1 MRKDGERMKKPWM
14 KRLAAVSL
22 TLALETGAGTLLRA
36 YEEEISRKTGG
47 GICEIQEIAPESE
60 TQDTG
65 GETSGTTETPEQTQ
79 PGSTENTEEQPA
91 VKEETD
97 STETEKETVSV
108 KNPVKKAVQKKKLAQ
123 NGQTL
128 LDVGQGDIR
137 ITEHGA
143 EGGGLP
149 ENETALNPK
158 GYWITGTTTQYNVI
172 VEKDVTVDLTLDNVD
187 ISCDTKKMDCINVSH
202 ANVTITL
209 RGKNQLLCN
218 SGGNGNGLEGCA
230 LAKDGMDGSLTIQ
243 CELADRKGHK
253 CDLSCG
259 SLSAKGNSSIKHAGS
274 IGSTV
279 RNTYRSGTTKEEM
292 GFANFTIKGG
302 NIEASGGDHCPGIG
316 CACVSEYYSSG
327 YGYTKNIRISGGNVT
342 ATGTAYGSGI
352 GSGYG
357 SKVERVYITGGT
369 VMARGGYRAP
379 GIGAS
384 DCGIY
389 TQSAETVDLEIS
401 GGDTVVTAV
410 GDQST
415 DMPGIGAALGLDYV
429 KNAKVIPK
437 EGSQGYIQ
445 DGESEDNYLFSNDTP
460 FSEKSEIKV
469 KKFFTMVYFGP
480 YRDSNGIDQDTKEQ
494 LGANHVISKSGG
506 DGFTQEQIKAL
517 TKVTGKHADGST
529 IPGSEILFDDP
540 SQLETINQAKKAG
553 KTGEYPLTFSTE
565 NGTKVTVTIYLR
577 SEGTDSA
584 ELDVQNP
591 SSVIGA
597 NSFQSESGGPAFTE
611 QEVKELG
618 KLKGKDKDGNNIPFD
633 DIKLSKEQLDQINDA
648 KTANKNGSFTLT
660 FETPDGKKAEITVT
674 LTGGRDV
681 TNVTESGDKI
691 MANHVISSTGGKGFT
706 EAQIKVLT
714 DLAGSKDDGT
724 PYTIDELSFSDAK
737 QLEKI
742 NKAKTSGK
750 TGDYPLS
757 FQTPQGTEITVT
769 VYLRKEGSDN
779 AEYRLEAPSAS
790 IGANDT
796 VQPTGGKAFTED
808 EIINLC
814 GAKGKDKDGV
824 DARITVNKEQ
834 LDVINGVKAEGKT
847 GSFDLTFSMPD
858 GTGVTVKVT
867 LTGEHK
873 VSFDSNGGSYTP
885 DVQKIE
891 GGKQA
896 AKPKDPKKRGYT
908 FEGWFYTD
916 ENGIET
922 VWDFSTPVH
931 QDMTLKARWKKA
943 AEQSNVQEMGETSGD
958 KKTKN
963 KKDESWNY
971 KELTKNGTETASS
984 AKTGDEN
991 RVLWLS
997 GCIAGAAGILFWKSS
1012 RRRKRK

>member
-1 MRKDGERMKKPWM
+1 M
-14 KRLAAVSL
+14 KREW
-22 TLALETGAGTLLRA
+22 LENP
-36 YEEEISRKTGG
+36 GG
-47 GICEIQEIAPESE
+47 GICEIQEIAPESKAI
-60 TQDTG
+60 
-65 GETSGTTETPEQTQ
+65 PEQIQTE
-79 PGSTENTEEQPA
+79 STANTEEKLA
-91 VKEETD
+91 VKEETV
-97 STETEKETVSV
+97 STEAKKEKETV
-108 KNPVKKAVQKKKLAQ
+108 PVKKQAKKTVQKKKLAQ
-123 NGQTL
+123 NGQTF

-158 GYWITGTTTQYNVI
+158 GYWVTGTTTQYNVI

-187 ISCDTKKMDCINVSH
+187 ITCDTKKMDCINVSH
-202 ANVTITL
+202 ANVTMTL
-209 RGKNQLLCN
+209 KGKNQLLCN

-243 CELADRKGHK
+243 CESADRKGHK

-292 GFANFTIKGG
+292 GFSNFTIKGG
-302 NIEASGGDHCPGIG
+302 NIEASGGEHCPGIG

-357 SKVERVYITGGT
+357 SKVEGIYITGGT
-369 VMARGGYRAP
+369 VMAKGGYRAP

-384 DCGIY
+384 DCGTY

-401 GGDTVVTAV
+401 GGDTVVTAI

-415 DMPGIGAALGLDYV
+415 DMPGIGAAKGLDYV
-429 KNAKVIPK
+429 KNAAVIPK
-437 EGSQGYIQ
+437 EGYQGYIQ
-445 DGESEDNYLFSNDTP
+445 DGESEDNYLFSDDTP
-460 FSEKSEIKV
+460 FSEKSEITV

-480 YRDSNGIDQDTKEQ
+480 YRDVNGIDQDTKEQ
-494 LGANHVISKSGG
+494 LGANHVISKTGG
-506 DGFTQEQIKAL
+506 DGFTQDQIKSL
-517 TKVTGKHADGST
+517 TKVTGKYADGST
-529 IPGSEILFDDP
+529 IPDSKILFDDP
-540 SQLETINQAKKAG
+540 GQLEAVNQAKKAG

-565 NGTKVTVTIYLR
+565 NGTKVTVTVFLR
-577 SEGTDSA
+577 GEGTDSA
-584 ELDVQNP
+584 EIDVQDP

-597 NSFQSESGGPAFTE
+597 NSFQSESGGAAFTE

-618 KLKGKDKDGNNIPFD
+618 KLKGKDKDGNNIALD
-633 DIKLSKEQLDQINDA
+633 DIKLSKDQLDQINDA
-648 KTANKNGSFTLT
+648 KMANKNGSFTLT

-681 TNVTESGDKI
+681 TNVTDSGDKI

-706 EAQIKVLT
+706 EDQIKSLT
-714 DLAGSKDDGT
+714 SLAGSKDDGT
-724 PYTIDELSFSDAK
+724 PYTIDELNFSDPS
-737 QLEKI
+737 QLEAV
-742 NKAKTSGK
+742 NAAKAAGK

-779 AEYRLEAPSAS
+779 AEYRPEAPSAS

-796 VQPTGGKAFTED
+796 VQPTGGKAFSED
-808 EIINLC
+808 EIISLC

-824 DARITVNKEQ
+824 DARINVNKKQ
-834 LDVINGVKAEGKT
+834 LNVINGAKEEGKT
-847 GSFDLTFSMPD
+847 GSYELSFSMTD
-858 GTGVTVKVT
+858 GTEVTVKVS

-885 DVQKIE
+885 DVQTVE

-896 AKPKDPKKRGYT
+896 AKPEDPQKKGYT

-916 ENGIET
+916 ENGNET
-922 VWDFSTPVH
+922 VWEFSTPVH
-931 QDMTLKARWKKA
+931 QDMILKAKWKKTVD
-943 AEQSNVQEMGETSGD
+943 QSKTQEPNIKSQN
-958 KKTKN
+958 KKTESRKN
-963 KKDESWNY
+963 KKKESWNY
-971 KELTKNGTETASS
+971 KEINKNGTETSSS

-991 RVLWLS
+991 RMPWLA
-997 GCIAGAAGILFWKSS
+997 GCIAGAAGILIWKSS

>member
-1 MRKDGERMKKPWM
+1 MQEHCSKPRKRKC
-14 KRLAAVSL
+14 
-22 TLALETGAGTLLRA
+22 LE
-36 YEEEISRKTGG
+36 EPGG

-65 GETSGTTETPEQTQ
+65 EEIPESTEIPEQTQ
-79 PGSTENTEEQPA
+79 PERTEDQPE
-91 VKEETD
+91 VKEEEV
-97 STETEKETVSV
+97 STEAKEEKEPVSV
-108 KNPVKKAVQKKKLAQ
+108 KKQAKKAVHKKKLAQ

-128 LDVGQGDIR
+128 LDIGQGDIR

-158 GYWITGTTTQYNVI
+158 GYWVTGTTTQYNVI
-172 VEKDVTVDLTLDNVD
+172 VEKDVTVNLTIENID
-187 ISCDTKKMDCINVSH
+187 ISCDRTKMDCINVSH
-202 ANVTITL
+202 ANVTMTL

-218 SGGNGNGLEGCA
+218 SGGDNTQKEGCA

-243 CELADRKGHK
+243 CESADKKGHK

-259 SLSAKGNSSIKHAGS
+259 SLSAKGNSDIKHAGA

-279 RNTYRSGTTKEEM
+279 RNTYRSGTKKEDI

-302 NIEASGGDHCPGIG
+302 NIEASGGKHCPGIG
-316 CACVSEYYSSG
+316 CACVSEYYSDG
-327 YGYTKNIRISGGNVT
+327 YGYTKNIRISGGNIT
-342 ATGTAYGSGI
+342 ATGTSYGSGI

-357 SKVERVYITGGT
+357 SKVEDVYITGGIIT
-369 VMARGGYRAP
+369 AKGGPYAP

-384 DCGIY
+384 GY
-389 TQSAETVDLEIS
+389 SGYEQSAETVNLEIS
-401 GGDTVVTAV
+401 GGDTVVTAI

-415 DMPGIGAALGLDYV
+415 DMPGIGAALGLDHV
-429 KNAKVIPK
+429 KNAAVIPK
-437 EGSQGYIQ
+437 EGYQGYIQ
-445 DGESEDNYLFSNDTP
+445 DGESEDNYLFSDDTP
-460 FSEKSEIKV
+460 FSEKSEITV

-480 YRDSNGIDQDTKEQ
+480 YRDVNGIDQDTKEQ
-494 LGANHVISKSGG
+494 LGANHVISKTGG
-506 DGFTQEQIKAL
+506 DGFTQDQIKAL
-517 TKVTGKHADGST
+517 TKVTGKYADGST
-529 IPGSEILFDDP
+529 IPDSKILFDDP
-540 SQLETINQAKKAG
+540 GQLEAVNQAKKEG
-553 KTGEYPLTFSTE
+553 KSGEYPLTFSTE

-584 ELDVQNP
+584 EMDVQNP

-597 NSFQSESGGPAFTE
+597 NSFQSESGGSAFTE

-618 KLKGKDKDGNNIPFD
+618 KLKGKDKDGNNIPLD
-633 DIKLSKEQLDQINDA
+633 NMKLSKDQLDQINDA

-681 TNVTESGDKI
+681 TNVTDSGDKI
-691 MANHVISSTGGKGFT
+691 MANHVISSTGGNGFT
-706 EAQIKVLT
+706 EDQIKSLT
-714 DLAGSKDDGT
+714 SLAGNKDDGT
-724 PYTIDELSFSDAK
+724 PYTIDELNFSDPS
-737 QLEKI
+737 QLEAV
-742 NKAKTSGK
+742 NAAKTAGK

-779 AEYRLEAPSAS
+779 AEYRPEAPSAS

-824 DARITVNKEQ
+824 DAQINVNKKQ
-834 LDVINGVKAEGKT
+834 LDVINGAKAEGKT
-847 GSFDLTFSMPD
+847 GSFELTFSMAD
-858 GTGVTVKVT
+858 GMEVTVKVT

-873 VSFDSNGGSYTP
+873 VFFDSKGGSYTP
-885 DVQKIE
+885 DVQKVE

-896 AKPKDPKKRGYT
+896 VKPKEPQKKGYT

-916 ENGIET
+916 ENGNET

-931 QDMTLKARWKKA
+931 QDMTLEAKWKKA
-943 AEQSNVQEMGETSGD
+943 AETTADKPETQEPDQTES
-958 KKTKN
+958 KEKTENQKN
-963 KKDESWNY
+963 KKDENWNY
-971 KELTKNGTETASS
+971 KELSKNGTETSSS
-984 AKTGDEN
+984 AKTGDESS
-991 RVLWLS
+991 LPWLA
-997 GCIAGAAGILFWKSS
+997 GCIVGAAGILFWKSS

>member
-1 MRKDGERMKKPWM
+1 M
-14 KRLAAVSL
+14 KRKW
-22 TLALETGAGTLLRA
+22 LEK
-36 YEEEISRKTGG
+36 SGG
-47 GICEIQEIAPESE
+47 GICEIQEITPENKAK
-60 TQDTG
+60 DTG
-65 GETSGTTETPEQTQ
+65 EETPESKEILEQIH
-79 PGSTENTEEQPA
+79 PGSTENTEEQLA
-91 VKEETD
+91 VKEETV
-97 STETEKETVSV
+97 STEAEKEKKTVLV
-108 KNPVKKAVQKKKLAQ
+108 KKPVKKAVQKKKIAQ

-137 ITEHGA
+137 LTEHGA

-149 ENETALNPK
+149 ENETVLNPK

-187 ISCDTKKMDCINVSH
+187 ISCDTTKMDCINVSH

-209 RGKNQLLCN
+209 RGENKLLCN
-218 SGGNGNGLEGCA
+218 SGGNGDGKEGCA

-243 CELADRKGHK
+243 CEFSDKEGHK

-259 SLSAKGNSSIKHAGS
+259 SLSAKGNSGINHAGS
-274 IGSTV
+274 IGSTA
-279 RNTYRSGTTKEEM
+279 RNTYRSSAKKEDM

-302 NIEASGGDHCPGIG
+302 NIEASGGGHCPGIG
-316 CACVSEYYSSG
+316 AACASEYYSDGRG
-327 YGYTKNIRISGGNVT
+327 YAKNIRIYGGNIT
-342 ATGTAYGSGI
+342 ATGTEYGSGI

-357 SKVERVYITGGT
+357 CKVEGVYLTGGVIT
-369 VMARGGYRAP
+369 AKGGPHAP

-384 DCGIY
+384 DFTSGY
-389 TQSAETVDLEIS
+389 EQSGETMDLEIS
-401 GGDTVVTAV
+401 GGDTVVTAI

-415 DMPGIGAALGLDYV
+415 DMPGIGAAKGMDYV
-429 KNAKVIPK
+429 KNAVVIPE
-437 EGSQGYIQ
+437 EGYQGYIQ
-445 DGESEDNYLFSNDTP
+445 DGESEDNYLFSDDTP

-480 YRDSNGIDQDTKEQ
+480 YRDANGIDQDTKEQ
-494 LGANHVISKSGG
+494 LGANHVISKTGG
-506 DGFTQEQIKAL
+506 NGFTQEQLKAL
-517 TKVTGKHADGST
+517 TKVTGKQTDGAN
-529 IPGSEILFDDP
+529 IPDNQIFFDDP
-540 SQLETINQAKKAG
+540 GQLEAINQAKKTG

-584 ELDVQNP
+584 EMDIENP

-597 NSFQSESGGPAFTE
+597 NSFQSESGGAAFTE

-618 KLKGKDKDGNNIPFD
+618 KLKGKDKDGNNISLD
-633 DIKLSKEQLDQINDA
+633 DMKLSKNQLDLINDA

-660 FETPDGKKAEITVT
+660 FETPDGKTAEITVT

-681 TNVTESGDKI
+681 TKVADSGDKI
-691 MANHVISSTGGKGFT
+691 MGNHVISGTGGKGFT
-706 EAQIKVLT
+706 EDQIKALT
-714 DLAGSKDDGT
+714 SLAGSKDDGT
-724 PYTIDELSFSDAK
+724 PYLTDELNFSDPS
-737 QLEKI
+737 QLEAV
-742 NKAKTSGK
+742 NAAKTAGK

-779 AEYRLEAPSAS
+779 AEYRQESPSAS

-796 VQPTGGKAFTED
+796 VQPTGGKAFSED

-824 DARITVNKEQ
+824 DARLTVNKEQ
-834 LDVINGVKAEGKT
+834 LDMINGARAKGKT
-847 GSFDLTFSMPD
+847 GSFDLTFTMPD
-858 GTGVTVKVT
+858 GMGVTVKVT

-873 VSFDSNGGSYTP
+873 VSFDANGGNYTP
-885 DVQKIE
+885 NVQKVE

-896 AKPKDPKKRGYT
+896 EKPKDPQKKGYS

-916 ENGIET
+916 ENGNET
-922 VWDFSTPVH
+922 AWDFSTPVH
-931 QDMTLKARWKKA
+931 QDMTLEAKWKKA
-943 AEQSNVQEMGETSGD
+943 AETTEDKPNTQKSDKSSG
-958 KKTKN
+958 KEKTKSQKN
-963 KKDESWNY
+963 KKNENWNY
-971 KELTKNGTETASS
+971 KEINKNDTETVSS

-991 RVLWLS
+991 RLPWMA

-1012 RRRKRK
+1012 RRQKRK

>member
-1 MRKDGERMKKPWM
+1 M
-14 KRLAAVSL
+14 
-22 TLALETGAGTLLRA
+22 
-36 YEEEISRKTGG
+36 
-47 GICEIQEIAPESE
+47 
-60 TQDTG
+60 
-65 GETSGTTETPEQTQ
+65 
-79 PGSTENTEEQPA
+79 
-91 VKEETD
+91 
-97 STETEKETVSV
+97 
-108 KNPVKKAVQKKKLAQ
+108 
-123 NGQTL
+123 
-128 LDVGQGDIR
+128 
-137 ITEHGA
+137 
-143 EGGGLP
+143 
-149 ENETALNPK
+149 
-158 GYWITGTTTQYNVI
+158 
-172 VEKDVTVDLTLDNVD
+172 
-187 ISCDTKKMDCINVSH
+187 
-202 ANVTITL
+202 
-209 RGKNQLLCN
+209 
-218 SGGNGNGLEGCA
+218 
-230 LAKDGMDGSLTIQ
+230 
-243 CELADRKGHK
+243 
-253 CDLSCG
+253 
-259 SLSAKGNSSIKHAGS
+259 
-274 IGSTV
+274 
-279 RNTYRSGTTKEEM
+279 
-292 GFANFTIKGG
+292 
-302 NIEASGGDHCPGIG
+302 
-316 CACVSEYYSSG
+316 
-327 YGYTKNIRISGGNVT
+327 
-342 ATGTAYGSGI
+342 
-352 GSGYG
+352 
-357 SKVERVYITGGT
+357 
-369 VMARGGYRAP
+369 
-379 GIGAS
+379 
-384 DCGIY
+384 
-389 TQSAETVDLEIS
+389 
-401 GGDTVVTAV
+401 
-410 GDQST
+410 
-415 DMPGIGAALGLDYV
+415 
-429 KNAKVIPK
+429 
-437 EGSQGYIQ
+437 
-445 DGESEDNYLFSNDTP
+445 
-460 FSEKSEIKV
+460 
-469 KKFFTMVYFGP
+469 
-480 YRDSNGIDQDTKEQ
+480 
-494 LGANHVISKSGG
+494 
-506 DGFTQEQIKAL
+506 
-517 TKVTGKHADGST
+517 
-529 IPGSEILFDDP
+529 
-540 SQLETINQAKKAG
+540 
-553 KTGEYPLTFSTE
+553 
-565 NGTKVTVTIYLR
+565 TVTIYLR

>member
-1 MRKDGERMKKPWM
+1 
-14 KRLAAVSL
+14 
-22 TLALETGAGTLLRA
+22 
-36 YEEEISRKTGG
+36 
-47 GICEIQEIAPESE
+47 
-60 TQDTG
+60 
-65 GETSGTTETPEQTQ
+65 
-79 PGSTENTEEQPA
+79 
-91 VKEETD
+91 
-97 STETEKETVSV
+97 
-108 KNPVKKAVQKKKLAQ
+108 
-123 NGQTL
+123 
-128 LDVGQGDIR
+128 
-137 ITEHGA
+137 
-143 EGGGLP
+143 
-149 ENETALNPK
+149 
-158 GYWITGTTTQYNVI
+158 
-172 VEKDVTVDLTLDNVD
+172 
-187 ISCDTKKMDCINVSH
+187 
-202 ANVTITL
+202 
-209 RGKNQLLCN
+209 
-218 SGGNGNGLEGCA
+218 
-230 LAKDGMDGSLTIQ
+230 
-243 CELADRKGHK
+243 
-253 CDLSCG
+253 
-259 SLSAKGNSSIKHAGS
+259 
-274 IGSTV
+274 
-279 RNTYRSGTTKEEM
+279 
-292 GFANFTIKGG
+292 
-302 NIEASGGDHCPGIG
+302 
-316 CACVSEYYSSG
+316 
-327 YGYTKNIRISGGNVT
+327 
-342 ATGTAYGSGI
+342 
-352 GSGYG
+352 
-357 SKVERVYITGGT
+357 
-369 VMARGGYRAP
+369 MARGGYRAP

-384 DCGIY
+384 DCGTY
-389 TQSAETVDLEIS
+389 TQSTETVDLEIS

-429 KNAKVIPK
+429 KNANVIPK
-437 EGSQGYIQ
+437 ERYQGYIQ

-494 LGANHVISKSGG
+494 LGANHVISKTGG
-506 DGFTQEQIKAL
+506 DEFTQGQIKAL
-517 TKVTGKHADGST
+517 TKVTGKQADGST
-529 IPGSEILFDDP
+529 IPDSKILFDDP
-540 SQLETINQAKKAG
+540 SQLEAVNQAKKEG

-565 NGTKVTVTIYLR
+565 NGTKVTVTICLR

-714 DLAGSKDDGT
+714 GLAGSKDDGT

-779 AEYRLEAPSAS
+779 AEYRPEAPSAS

-824 DARITVNKEQ
+824 DAQITVNKKQ
-834 LDVINGVKAEGKT
+834 LDVINGAKAAGKT
-847 GSFDLTFSMPD
+847 GSFELTFSMPD
-858 GTGVTVKVT
+858 GTEVTVKVT

-873 VSFDSNGGSYTP
+873 VSFDSKGGSYTP
-885 DVQKIE
+885 DVQKVE

-896 AKPKDPKKRGYT
+896 VKPKEPQKKGYT

-943 AEQSNVQEMGETSGD
+943 AEQLNVQEMGETSGD

-963 KKDESWNY
+963 KKDES
-971 KELTKNGTETASS
+971 
-984 AKTGDEN
+984 
-991 RVLWLS
+991 
-997 GCIAGAAGILFWKSS
+997 
-1012 RRRKRK
+1012 

>member
-1 MRKDGERMKKPWM
+1 
-14 KRLAAVSL
+14 
-22 TLALETGAGTLLRA
+22 
-36 YEEEISRKTGG
+36 
-47 GICEIQEIAPESE
+47 
-60 TQDTG
+60 
-65 GETSGTTETPEQTQ
+65 
-79 PGSTENTEEQPA
+79 
-91 VKEETD
+91 
-97 STETEKETVSV
+97 
-108 KNPVKKAVQKKKLAQ
+108 
-123 NGQTL
+123 
-128 LDVGQGDIR
+128 
-137 ITEHGA
+137 
-143 EGGGLP
+143 
-149 ENETALNPK
+149 
-158 GYWITGTTTQYNVI
+158 
-172 VEKDVTVDLTLDNVD
+172 
-187 ISCDTKKMDCINVSH
+187 
-202 ANVTITL
+202 
-209 RGKNQLLCN
+209 
-218 SGGNGNGLEGCA
+218 
-230 LAKDGMDGSLTIQ
+230 
-243 CELADRKGHK
+243 
-253 CDLSCG
+253 
-259 SLSAKGNSSIKHAGS
+259 
-274 IGSTV
+274 
-279 RNTYRSGTTKEEM
+279 
-292 GFANFTIKGG
+292 
-302 NIEASGGDHCPGIG
+302 
-316 CACVSEYYSSG
+316 
-327 YGYTKNIRISGGNVT
+327 
-342 ATGTAYGSGI
+342 
-352 GSGYG
+352 
-357 SKVERVYITGGT
+357 
-369 VMARGGYRAP
+369 
-379 GIGAS
+379 
-384 DCGIY
+384 
-389 TQSAETVDLEIS
+389 
-401 GGDTVVTAV
+401 
-410 GDQST
+410 
-415 DMPGIGAALGLDYV
+415 
-429 KNAKVIPK
+429 
-437 EGSQGYIQ
+437 
-445 DGESEDNYLFSNDTP
+445 
-460 FSEKSEIKV
+460 
-469 KKFFTMVYFGP
+469 MVYFGP

>member
-1 MRKDGERMKKPWM
+1 M
-14 KRLAAVSL
+14 KRKY
-22 TLALETGAGTLLRA
+22 LE
-36 YEEEISRKTGG
+36 KPGG

-873 VSFDSNGGSYTP
+873 VSFDSNGGSYTS

>member
-1 MRKDGERMKKPWM
+1 M
-14 KRLAAVSL
+14 KRKY
-22 TLALETGAGTLLRA
+22 LE
-36 YEEEISRKTGG
+36 KPGG

-243 CELADRKGHK
+243 CESADKKGHK
-253 CDLSCG
+253 CNLSCG
-259 SLSAKGNSSIKHAGS
+259 SLTAKGDPGITHAGS

-279 RNTYRSGTTKEEM
+279 RNTYGSGTTKEEM
-292 GFANFTIKGG
+292 GFSNFTIEGG

-357 SKVERVYITGGT
+357 SKVEGVYITGGT

-384 DCGIY
+384 DCGTY
-389 TQSAETVDLEIS
+389 TQSTETVDLEIS

-429 KNAKVIPK
+429 KNANVIPK
-437 EGSQGYIQ
+437 ERYQGYIQ

-494 LGANHVISKSGG
+494 LGANHVISKTGG
-506 DGFTQEQIKAL
+506 DEFTQGQIKAL
-517 TKVTGKHADGST
+517 TKVTGKQADGST
-529 IPGSEILFDDP
+529 IPDSKILFDDP
-540 SQLETINQAKKAG
+540 SQLEAVNQA
-553 KTGEYPLTFSTE
+553 
-565 NGTKVTVTIYLR
+565 
-577 SEGTDSA
+577 
-584 ELDVQNP
+584 
-591 SSVIGA
+591 
-597 NSFQSESGGPAFTE
+597 
-611 QEVKELG
+611 
-618 KLKGKDKDGNNIPFD
+618 
-633 DIKLSKEQLDQINDA
+633 
-648 KTANKNGSFTLT
+648 
-660 FETPDGKKAEITVT
+660 
-674 LTGGRDV
+674 
-681 TNVTESGDKI
+681 
-691 MANHVISSTGGKGFT
+691 
-706 EAQIKVLT
+706 
-714 DLAGSKDDGT
+714 
-724 PYTIDELSFSDAK
+724 
-737 QLEKI
+737 
-742 NKAKTSGK
+742 
-750 TGDYPLS
+750 
-757 FQTPQGTEITVT
+757 
-769 VYLRKEGSDN
+769 
-779 AEYRLEAPSAS
+779 
-790 IGANDT
+790 
-796 VQPTGGKAFTED
+796 
-808 EIINLC
+808 
-814 GAKGKDKDGV
+814 
-824 DARITVNKEQ
+824 
-834 LDVINGVKAEGKT
+834 
-847 GSFDLTFSMPD
+847 
-858 GTGVTVKVT
+858 
-867 LTGEHK
+867 
-873 VSFDSNGGSYTP
+873 
-885 DVQKIE
+885 
-891 GGKQA
+891 
-896 AKPKDPKKRGYT
+896 
-908 FEGWFYTD
+908 
-916 ENGIET
+916 
-922 VWDFSTPVH
+922 
-931 QDMTLKARWKKA
+931 
-943 AEQSNVQEMGETSGD
+943 
-958 KKTKN
+958 
-963 KKDESWNY
+963 
-971 KELTKNGTETASS
+971 
-984 AKTGDEN
+984 
-991 RVLWLS
+991 
-997 GCIAGAAGILFWKSS
+997 
-1012 RRRKRK
+1012 

>member
-1 MRKDGERMKKPWM
+1 MVRVQQ
-14 KRLAAVSL
+14 KR
-22 TLALETGAGTLLRA
+22 RW
-36 YEEEISRKTGG
+36 
-47 GICEIQEIAPESE
+47 
-60 TQDTG
+60 
-65 GETSGTTETPEQTQ
+65 
-79 PGSTENTEEQPA
+79 
-91 VKEETD
+91 D
-97 STETEKETVSV
+97 S
-108 KNPVKKAVQKKKLAQ
+108 
-123 NGQTL
+123 
-128 LDVGQGDIR
+128 
-137 ITEHGA
+137 
-143 EGGGLP
+143 
-149 ENETALNPK
+149 
-158 GYWITGTTTQYNVI
+158 
-172 VEKDVTVDLTLDNVD
+172 
-187 ISCDTKKMDCINVSH
+187 
-202 ANVTITL
+202 
-209 RGKNQLLCN
+209 
-218 SGGNGNGLEGCA
+218 
-230 LAKDGMDGSLTIQ
+230 
-243 CELADRKGHK
+243 
-253 CDLSCG
+253 
-259 SLSAKGNSSIKHAGS
+259 
-274 IGSTV
+274 
-279 RNTYRSGTTKEEM
+279 
-292 GFANFTIKGG
+292 ANFTIEGG

-357 SKVERVYITGGT
+357 SKVEGVYITGGT

-384 DCGIY
+384 DCGTY
-389 TQSAETVDLEIS
+389 TQSTETVDLEIS

-429 KNAKVIPK
+429 KNANVIPK
-437 EGSQGYIQ
+437 ERYQGYIQ

-494 LGANHVISKSGG
+494 LGANHVISKTGG
-506 DGFTQEQIKAL
+506 DEFTQGQIKAL
-517 TKVTGKHADGST
+517 TKVTGKQADGST
-529 IPGSEILFDDP
+529 IPDSKILFDDP
-540 SQLETINQAKKAG
+540 SQLEAVNQAKKEG

-648 KTANKNGSFTLT
+648 KIANKNGSFTLT

-779 AEYRLEAPSAS
+779 AEYRPEAPSAS

-824 DARITVNKEQ
+824 DAQITVNKKQ
-834 LDVINGVKAEGKT
+834 LDVINGAKAAGKT
-847 GSFDLTFSMPD
+847 GSFELTFSMPD
-858 GTGVTVKVT
+858 GTEVTVKVT

-873 VSFDSNGGSYTP
+873 VSFDSKGGSYTP
-885 DVQKIE
+885 DVQKVE

-896 AKPKDPKKRGYT
+896 VKPKEPQKKGYT

-943 AEQSNVQEMGETSGD
+943 AEQLNVQEMGETSGD

-963 KKDESWNY
+963 KKDES
-971 KELTKNGTETASS
+971 
-984 AKTGDEN
+984 
-991 RVLWLS
+991 
-997 GCIAGAAGILFWKSS
+997 
-1012 RRRKRK
+1012 

>member
-1 MRKDGERMKKPWM
+1 M
-14 KRLAAVSL
+14 
-22 TLALETGAGTLLRA
+22 
-36 YEEEISRKTGG
+36 
-47 GICEIQEIAPESE
+47 
-60 TQDTG
+60 
-65 GETSGTTETPEQTQ
+65 
-79 PGSTENTEEQPA
+79 
-91 VKEETD
+91 
-97 STETEKETVSV
+97 
-108 KNPVKKAVQKKKLAQ
+108 
-123 NGQTL
+123 
-128 LDVGQGDIR
+128 
-137 ITEHGA
+137 
-143 EGGGLP
+143 
-149 ENETALNPK
+149 
-158 GYWITGTTTQYNVI
+158 
-172 VEKDVTVDLTLDNVD
+172 
-187 ISCDTKKMDCINVSH
+187 
-202 ANVTITL
+202 
-209 RGKNQLLCN
+209 
-218 SGGNGNGLEGCA
+218 
-230 LAKDGMDGSLTIQ
+230 
-243 CELADRKGHK
+243 
-253 CDLSCG
+253 
-259 SLSAKGNSSIKHAGS
+259 
-274 IGSTV
+274 
-279 RNTYRSGTTKEEM
+279 
-292 GFANFTIKGG
+292 
-302 NIEASGGDHCPGIG
+302 
-316 CACVSEYYSSG
+316 
-327 YGYTKNIRISGGNVT
+327 
-342 ATGTAYGSGI
+342 
-352 GSGYG
+352 
-357 SKVERVYITGGT
+357 
-369 VMARGGYRAP
+369 
-379 GIGAS
+379 
-384 DCGIY
+384 
-389 TQSAETVDLEIS
+389 
-401 GGDTVVTAV
+401 VTAV

-429 KNAKVIPK
+429 KNANVIPK
-437 EGSQGYIQ
+437 ERYQGYIQ

-494 LGANHVISKSGG
+494 LGANHVISKTGG

-553 KTGEYPLTFSTE
+553 KTGKYPLTFSTE

-648 KTANKNGSFTLT
+648 KIANKNGSFTLT

-779 AEYRLEAPSAS
+779 AEYRPEAPSAS

-824 DARITVNKEQ
+824 DAQITVNKKQ
-834 LDVINGVKAEGKT
+834 LDVINGAKAAGKT
-847 GSFDLTFSMPD
+847 GSFELTFSMSD
-858 GTGVTVKVT
+858 GTEVTVKVT

-873 VSFDSNGGSYTP
+873 VSFDSKGGSYTP
-885 DVQKIE
+885 DVQKVE

-896 AKPKDPKKRGYT
+896 VKPKEPQKKGYT

-943 AEQSNVQEMGETSGD
+943 AEQSNVQEMGKTSGD

-984 AKTGDEN
+984 AKTGDEK
-991 RVLWLS
+991 RVPWLS
-997 GCIAGAAGILFWKSS
+997 GCIAGAASILFWKSS